1 MKTIL
6 NNPPK
11 LFTPKRAEEVVLI
24 MQGDDFE
31 DFIFKAVHPDGSE
44 YSLVEVREA
53 DTGVLISYVTTY
65 N

>member
-1 MKTIL
+1 
-6 NNPPK
+6 
-11 LFTPKRAEEVVLI
+11 